1 MSKLNFFTKFLKNIN
16 NSISNLLE
24 KNLNKLKFDNVI
36 KLIRSNK
43 IILTFVALS
52 VLFVC
57 YLLIPT
63 FFKQSQ
69 ISKELKKEIFE
80 KYNLNLN
87 FRNNLNYN
95 IFPRP
100 HFTNND
106 TVIYLNNEE
115 ISKIKK
121 INIFVSLENLFKLKN
136 IQVNDLSI
144 EEANF
149 NLNKTN
155 YKFFIKILNNNF
167 KEKNLTIKNSKIFF
181 RNEKNE
187 VLFINQI
194 SDLKYFYDSNE
205 LLNKLVS
212 QNEIFNIPYSIKL
225 FKDNLNKKFFS
236 KLNIYFLN
244 LQIENELNN
253 ENKIKSGKANII
265 YNKLKSNISYKL
277 NENIFEFNFYDK
289 IENPEFS
296 FYGKFNLNPFYAILN
311 GKSDK
316 LNVANY
322 LNSRSLLVQILK
334 SEILNS
340 KNIDFEFNLNSNT
353 INNYL
358 NFNNIFM

>member
-121 INIFVSLENLFKLKN
+121 INIFVFLKNLFKLKN

-155 YKFFIKILNNNF
+155 
-167 KEKNLTIKNSKIFF
+167 
-181 RNEKNE
+181 
-187 VLFINQI
+187 
-194 SDLKYFYDSNE
+194 
-205 LLNKLVS
+205 
-212 QNEIFNIPYSIKL
+212 
-225 FKDNLNKKFFS
+225 
-236 KLNIYFLN
+236 
-244 LQIENELNN
+244 
-253 ENKIKSGKANII
+253 
-265 YNKLKSNISYKL
+265 
-277 NENIFEFNFYDK
+277 
-289 IENPEFS
+289 
-296 FYGKFNLNPFYAILN
+296 
-311 GKSDK
+311 
-316 LNVANY
+316 
-322 LNSRSLLVQILK
+322 
-334 SEILNS
+334 
-340 KNIDFEFNLNSNT
+340 
-353 INNYL
+353 
-358 NFNNIFM
+358 